1 MNTITDQETEIVLE
15 SIQCLKALKVFP
27 EMLEEMKKNNQILQA
42 LVEEMVKVKEK
53 SS

>member
-1 MNTITDQETEIVLE
+1 MTTITDKETEIVLE
-15 SIQCLKALKVFP
+15 SVQCLQALKVFP
-27 EMLEEMKKNNQILQA
+27 DILKEMKKNNKILQA